1 MFACASVSTC
11 VCQYDSACIFSQ
23 ASSLVHAEINKV
35 HAQQDQRKANEAAAR
50 QRLMDEVSL
59 DRQKQLQVHGTF
71 LVPVCMLV

>member
-1 MFACASVSTC
+1 MTAHAYSHEHH
-11 VCQYDSACIFSQ
+11 
-23 ASSLVHAEINKV
+23 LLHAEINKV
-35 HAQQDQRKANEAAAR
+35 HTQQDQRKANEAAAR